1 MAGAVLALRRGAAG
15 GGDPRGGRRG
25 GGRARAGAE
34 STPALKVLLGQILQ
48 GRGGFSEGAGRLA
61 GLAGALLGWRP
72 DEFWRATPAE
82 LAAVLA
88 AMAGEPRGARRRATD
103 LARLREMFPD

>member
-1 MAGAVLALRRGAAG
+1 MFEFPMKAALSPEPPFSDSAA
-15 GGDPRGGRRG
+15 
-25 GGRARAGAE
+25 
-34 STPALKVLLGQILQ
+34 
-48 GRGGFSEGAGRLA
+48 RLA

-88 AMAGEPRGARRRATD
+88 AYAGALPGSGQAGADRGD
-103 LARLREMFPD
+103 LARLMERFPDG